1 MTVASDA
8 AARAD
13 EVLAQVDLLD
23 EDARAQFTAVL
34 TSAAVPPPAGS
45 ASLLQRASGG
55 PIRRSRVGGHI
66 RRLDMPFTGTVDV
79 PFQIKEERE
88 VPNGLRS
95 WYTYI
100 ITANGRKH
108 EVQEWQISS
117 SPHFERASD
126 RWKRRKLKKQL
137 ELFEYPDVVP
147 PSNPRQAVCCTRCD
161 KWREIV
167 SSMSAAKVLADDQ
180 WHCALHPDLNRA
192 HPFALCCE
200 VPEEDWDPEEWAG
213 WDVESE
219 SGGGESGG
227 ENGDGVEARH
237 SATLESPESPVMP
250 PAPPVPLMPPVL
262 TVLPVPPHSP
272 ATEAE
277 LAVGTTPA
285 AVQLSPAD
293 ERHAAV
299 AAEKKEDMAPP
310 VSTAK
315 AAANRI
321 VIHLTEDD
329 GDVPSDDVLMA
340 EMAEEPGTPF
350 AELAATETSLWDA
363 LRHWEQTAAARA

>member
-23 EDARAQFTAVL
+23 EDARAQFTAAL

-45 ASLLQRASGG
+45 ATLLQRASGG
-55 PIRRSRVGGHI
+55 PIRRSRVGGHAQ
-66 RRLDMPFTGTVDV
+66 RLDMPFTGTVDV

-192 HPFALCCE
+192 HPIALCCE
-200 VPEEDWDPEEWAG
+200 VPEEVWDADEWAG
-213 WDVESE
+213 WDDESD
-219 SGGGESGG
+219 SGDGG
-227 ENGDGVEARH
+227 NGDCVEGRQTT
-237 SATLESPESPVMP
+237 TLVSPESPGP
-250 PAPPVPLMPPVL
+250 PVVSLAPPVPSMPPIL
-262 TVLPVPPHSP
+262 TVPRSR
-272 ATEAE
+272 ADDAE
-277 LAVGTTPA
+277 LAAGPA
-285 AVQLSPAD
+285 AVIPPPPGAD
-293 ERHAAV
+293 EHRAV
-299 AAEKKEDMAPP
+299 AAEKKDASP
-310 VSTAK
+310 VPTGAAK
-315 AAANRI
+315 AAPANRV
-321 VIHLTEDD
+321 VIDLTEDD
-329 GDVPSDDVLMA
+329 DVPSDVLMA
-340 EMAEEPGTPF
+340 DMGEEPGAPF
-350 AELAATETSLWDA
+350 AEV
-363 LRHWEQTAAARA
+363 AAADS